1 LWGVYNVTASIRG
14 DSMDNLTEIVN
25 GKLGE
30 ITKINSKLTMIVSGN
45 RLGADANLP
54 PFSIQTKKL
63 HPCSA
68 SLLHPW

>member
-1 LWGVYNVTASIRG
+1 
-14 DSMDNLTEIVN
+14 MDNLTEIVN

-54 PFSIQTKKL
+54 PFSI
-63 HPCSA
+63 
-68 SLLHPW
+68 